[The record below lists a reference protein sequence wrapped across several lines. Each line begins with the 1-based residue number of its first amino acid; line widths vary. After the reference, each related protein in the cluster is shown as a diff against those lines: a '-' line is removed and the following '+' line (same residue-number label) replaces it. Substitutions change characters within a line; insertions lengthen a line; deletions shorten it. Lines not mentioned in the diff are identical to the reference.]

1 MRREKDVRRLLM
13 SHYDVQLAS
22 ENDTRD
28 FRVIFFGPKD
38 SPYEGVSSFFHSFSK
53 YYSKAN
59 DHKPDFLKNS
69 CRFTHFFYCRENGK

>member
-13 SHYDVQLAS
+13 SHFDVELAN

-38 SPYEGVSSFFHSFSK
+38 SPYEGVSELQLFKICNQPS
-53 YYSKAN
+53 N
-59 DHKPDFLKNS
+59 
-69 CRFTHFFYCRENGK
+69 